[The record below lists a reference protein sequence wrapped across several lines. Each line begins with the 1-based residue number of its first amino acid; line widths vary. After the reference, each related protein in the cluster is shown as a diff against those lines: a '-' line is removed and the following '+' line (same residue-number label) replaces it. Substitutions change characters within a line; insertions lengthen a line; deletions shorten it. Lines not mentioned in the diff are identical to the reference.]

1 MAQHKLGRVKATRN
15 ILPVEVKSF
24 IECNT
29 LVEARRLEF
38 KIKRMKSRR
47 YLEGLMKIA
56 DVAQLVEHILGRD
69 EVTGSILVIGSKK
82 NKMKN

>member
-1 MAQHKLGRVKATRN
+1 
-15 ILPVEVKSF
+15 
-24 IECNT
+24 
-29 LVEARRLEF
+29 
-38 KIKRMKSRR
+38 MKSRR